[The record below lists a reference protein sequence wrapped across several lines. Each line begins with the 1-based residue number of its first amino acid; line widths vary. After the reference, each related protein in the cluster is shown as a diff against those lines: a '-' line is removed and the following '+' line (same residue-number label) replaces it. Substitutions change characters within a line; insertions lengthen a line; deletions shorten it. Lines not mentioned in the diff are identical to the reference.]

1 MKIIQNRPAYHG
13 KYFLG
18 FIVFE
23 CGIEVNPEKITAITR
38 MGPIKDVK
46 GVHRLMGCL
55 ASLSSFISCLG
66 ERGMPL
72 YKLLKEI
79 DCFQWTDEAHGAFDQ
94 LKASLTTASVLVPST
109 LGEPLPLHIVATTQ
123 VVSTVI
129 VVEHE
134 EPRHAIKVQIKARQ
148 LHQ

>member
-1 MKIIQNRPAYHG
+1 MKIIQNRPTYHE

-18 FIVFE
+18 FIVSE
-23 CGIEVNPEKITAITR
+23 RGIEVNPGKITAITR

-72 YKLLKEI
+72 YKLLKKI
-79 DCFQWTDEAHGAFDQ
+79 DCF
-94 LKASLTTASVLVPST
+94 
-109 LGEPLPLHIVATTQ
+109 
-123 VVSTVI
+123 
-129 VVEHE
+129 
-134 EPRHAIKVQIKARQ
+134 
-148 LHQ
+148 